1 MNIFVGYTLKIIKII
16 IFILLTLIYLYY
28 IVPTLFFYT
37 KCSEPNLKYYY
48 NIKNYKFEN
57 INYKSLLLEYNKYYN
72 KELALDFFEDLTYNK
87 NNKEDFHFKNIP
99 LNINVNSINNNYLP
113 LYNPLLSIGIV
124 HSFFKNYTIN
134 FNCKTACQNKNIIN
148 TGNIGIRDF
157 NNIQNTNK
165 KSTRISSFIK
175 KINNQIYQEN
185 KYNNL
190 NSNINSTSKS
200 KEYYSIFY
208 RRNLKY
214 LFRNYPISDIYL
226 ILQEEIQSCI
236 YCCCTDNINSQKF
249 NNRFLNSDS
258 IPCSTFYN
266 ILRNQL
272 EDIIIKLYLELI
284 LEENSENSEIFS
296 IFKSVTTYK
305 NQRELY
311 INCFDAQVFLNYL
324 LKYSTSS
331 KLYSNSNNYNNNNNN
346 NQFQKLVKFIQK
358 PKLLLSQL
366 KSLSDIFFFDNIT
379 DSNYKTPKMSD
390 KQYTSKLIK
399 FYLIYN
405 M

>member
-1 MNIFVGYTLKIIKII
+1 MKSYMLK
-16 IFILLTLIYLYY
+16 L
-28 IVPTLFFYT
+28 PTLFFYT

-311 INCFDAQVFLNYL
+311 INY
-324 LKYSTSS
+324 
-331 KLYSNSNNYNNNNNN
+331 
-346 NQFQKLVKFIQK
+346 
-358 PKLLLSQL
+358 
-366 KSLSDIFFFDNIT
+366 IFFFDNIT

-390 KQYTSKLIK
+390 KQYTNEYAVKVADNIDAKELADKLGLNFGGQIGELEGY
-399 FYLIYN
+399 YLFKVNTNNNDNDDNIYRN
-405 M
+405 IESNLSNEKNIEWFERQYLKSFQKRRC